1 VAAFAAS
8 AGDVMDRPVVAIARS
23 PMQRGFIAQLD
34 NVSQRYKRA
43 VALDDVSVSLPSGC
57 MVGLIGPDGVGKSTL
72 LSMLA
77 GARSVQ
83 SGRVV
88 VLGGDMADARH
99 RNAICAQI
107 AFMPQGLGKNLYP
120 DLSVRENIEFFGRLF
135 EQSRSERDWRIAEL
149 LQSTGLAPFAD
160 RAAKK
165 LSGGMRQKL
174 GLCCSLIH
182 DPDLLILDEPT
193 TGVDPL
199 SRRQFWELIERIRLR
214 RPGMSVIVATAYMEE
229 AERFDWLLAMNAG
242 KILAAG
248 SPAALKGQLR
258 ARSVEDAFVALLQPG
273 AVSDGHGRLEVPPR
287 RIVDG
292 VPVIA
297 ARDLTRRFGD
307 FTAVDRVSF
316 TIESGEIFGFL
327 GSNGCGKTT
336 TMKMLTGLLAPSEGE
351 ALLFGRP
358 LDASDISSRWR
369 VGYMSQS
376 FSLYT
381 ELTVRQNLELHA
393 RLFHLPAH
401 KASTRLAELVK
412 NFGLQDYLDQETSEL
427 PLGIRQ
433 RLSLAVAVVHEP
445 EMLILD
451 EPTSGVDP
459 LARDYFWQ
467 LLIGLSRK
475 HGVTIFVST
484 HFMNEAERCDRVSLM
499 DSGRVLATDTPQNLI
514 KAHGVSTLEDAF
526 ISYLQAA
533 AEPTAAEGEA
543 ELVPAVEGK
552 GPADGPAPAKAAWRR
567 AFSWRRLGAYTIR
580 ETIELVRDPIRLG
593 FALFGTVFLMVVFG
607 FGISTDVNNLTFAVM
622 DHDQS
627 HESRAYLEE
636 LRGSA
641 YFTEQPPLAD
651 YVDLERRLKSG
662 AIKAGIEI
670 PPGFGRDLAAGR
682 PVWVGAWVDGAMP
695 YRAETIR
702 GYLEAMHQ
710 LYLGDPAVK
719 TTRSQTPAPATIEIR
734 FKYNQNFESVY
745 AMVPISMSLMLA
757 LFPAILMAVAV
768 VREKELGSITNLYVT
783 PVRRI
788 EFLLGKQ
795 VPYIGLAMINFGAM
809 FLMALFVFQVPLKG
823 SFLTLLVG
831 ALLYVTTTTSWGM
844 LISAFASTQIAA
856 MFGAVILTVLPAT
869 QFSGM
874 LVPVSA
880 LTGMAQLMGR
890 GFPMT
895 YFVPISVGTFTKGLG
910 IEDLWPDLMGL
921 VIFIPVLTT
930 FSLLLLRKQER

>member
-1 VAAFAAS
+1 MAS
-8 AGDVMDRPVVAIARS
+8 ARS
-23 PMQRGFIAQLD
+23 QTQRAFIAQFE
-34 NVSQRYKRA
+34 NVTQRYKRA
-43 VALDDVSVSLPSGC
+43 VALDDVTVSLPSGC

-77 GARSVQ
+77 GARRVQ

-135 EQSRSERDWRIAEL
+135 GQSRSERDWRIAEL
-149 LQSTGLAPFAD
+149 LRSTGLAPFAD

-229 AERFDWLLAMNAG
+229 AERFDWLLAMNDG

-248 SPAALKGQLR
+248 SPAALKAQMR

-273 AVSDGHGRLEVPPR
+273 AIGDGHDRLKVPPR

-292 VPVIA
+292 VPVIT
-297 ARDLTRRFGD
+297 ARSLTRRFGD

-351 ALLFGRP
+351 ALLFGQP
-358 LDASDISSRWR
+358 LDARDINARRR

-393 RLFHLPAH
+393 RLFHLPPR
-401 KASTRLAELVK
+401 KAAARLAELVR
-412 NFGLQDYLDQETSEL
+412 NFGLEDYLDQDASEL

-467 LLIGLSRK
+467 LLIDLSRK

-514 KAHGVSTLEDAF
+514 KARGVATLEDAF
-526 ISYLQAA
+526 ISYLEAA
-533 AEPTAAEGEA
+533 AEPLAAADGG

-552 GPADGPAPAKAAWRR
+552 GPAEGPAQRQAAWRR
-567 AFSWRRLGAYTIR
+567 AFSWQRLGAYTIR
-580 ETIELVRDPIRLG
+580 ETIELLRDPIRLT

-641 YFTEQPPLAD
+641 YFTEEPPLAD
-651 YVDLERRLKSG
+651 YVDLEKRLKSG
-662 AIKAGIEI
+662 AIKAAIEI

-702 GYLEAMHQ
+702 GYLEAMHE
-710 LYLGDPAVK
+710 LYLSDPAVK
-719 TTRSQTPAPATIEIR
+719 TTRAQTAAPASIEIR
-734 FKYNQNFESVY
+734 FKYNQNFESVF

-757 LFPAILMAVAV
+757 LFPAILMAVAI

-795 VPYIGLAMINFGAM
+795 VPYIGLAMINFFAM

-823 SFLTLLVG
+823 SFLTLLLG
-831 ALLYVTTTTSWGM
+831 ALVYVTTTTSWGM
-844 LISAFASTQIAA
+844 LISAFAGTQIAA
-856 MFGAVILTVLPAT
+856 MFGTVILTVLPAT

-880 LTGMAQLMGR
+880 LSGVAQLMGR

-910 IEDLWPDLMGL
+910 IEDLWPDVMGL

-930 FSLLLLRKQER
+930 LSLLLLHKQEA

>member
-1 VAAFAAS
+1 MAAFAT
-8 AGDVMDRPVVAIARS
+8 GFGNLMTRPVTAIAQA
-23 PMQRGFIAQLD
+23 QRVPIAQLE
-34 NVSQRYKRA
+34 NVTQRYERA
-43 VALDDVSVSLPSGC
+43 VALDDVTVALPSGC

-83 SGRVV
+83 SGRVI
-88 VLGGDMADARH
+88 VLGGDIADAGH
-99 RNAICAQI
+99 RDAICSHV

-135 EQSRSERDWRIAEL
+135 GQSQSERDWRITEL
-149 LQSTGLAPFAD
+149 LRSTGLAPFAD

-174 GLCCSLIH
+174 GLCCALIH

-199 SRRQFWELIERIRLR
+199 SRRQFWDLIDRIRLR
-214 RPGMSVIVATAYMEE
+214 RPGMSVVVATAYMEE
-229 AERFDWLLAMNAG
+229 AERFDWLLAMNDG
-242 KILAAG
+242 KILATG
-248 SPAALKGQLR
+248 SPAALKAQMQ
-258 ARSVEDAFVALLQPG
+258 ARSVEDAFVALLQPE
-273 AVSDGHGRLEVPPR
+273 VIRDGRDRLELPPR
-287 RIVDG
+287 RIIDG
-292 VPVIA
+292 EPVIT
-297 ARDLTRRFGD
+297 ARALTRRFGD

-351 ALLFGRP
+351 ALLFGQP
-358 LDASDISSRWR
+358 LDASDINARRR

-393 RLFHLPAH
+393 RLFHLPPH
-401 KASTRLAELVK
+401 KAAARLAELVA
-412 NFGLQDYLDQETSEL
+412 NFRLEDYLDQETLEL

-467 LLIGLSRK
+467 LLIDLSRE

-514 KAHGVSTLEDAF
+514 KARGVSTLEDAF
-526 ISYLQAA
+526 ISYLEAA
-533 AEPTAAEGEA
+533 AGPSVTEVEAEPVPASEGE
-543 ELVPAVEGK
+543 
-552 GPADGPAPAKAAWRR
+552 GPAEEATAPWRR
-567 AFSWRRLGAYTIR
+567 AFSWQRLGAYTIR
-580 ETIELVRDPIRLG
+580 ETIELLRDPIRLT
-593 FALFGTVFLMVVFG
+593 FALFGPVFLMVVFG

-651 YVDLERRLKSG
+651 FRDIEKRLKSG
-662 AIKAGIEI
+662 AIKAAIEI

-682 PVWVGAWVDGAMP
+682 PVWIGAWVDGAMP

-710 LYLGDPAVK
+710 LYLSDPAV
-719 TTRSQTPAPATIEIR
+719 TRAQAAAPARIEIR

-795 VPYIGLAMINFGAM
+795 VPYVGLAMINFCTM

-844 LISAFASTQIAA
+844 LISAFAGTQIAA
-856 MFGAVILTVLPAT
+856 MFGTIILTVLPAT

-921 VIFIPVLTT
+921 AIFIPVLAGM
-930 FSLLLLRKQER
+930 SLLLLRKQER